1 MEAWRDGP
9 CWASAAGLGLDPA
22 LQHFV
27 SPRSP
32 SPSPAPG
39 PTAPFSRAGTGKWMS
54 LFMKPIMLPAK
65 QGTQQSSA
73 APLMGY
79 YLCHFPPGAG
89 AITVL
94 DSVPSPSTPP
104 AMFQCHA
111 EGCVLP
117 SSWLDLASWVGALA
131 GAGWAASHSANQR
144 SLGPLLPVGSSLSQ
158 SLLGQAILP
167 GVKNLSWLPIA
178 PKIKSPLSSQ
188 SIRPLWA
195 WVHAPYPTSSTCE

>member
-1 MEAWRDGP
+1 MEEEPLSWAVLKTELGREFQVEMGRMGKVQRWTGPAGPVIQREVCGWRLGGTDH
-9 CWASAAGLGLDPA
+9 AGLGLDPA

-39 PTAPFSRAGTGKWMS
+39 PTAPLSRAGTGKWMS

-104 AMFQCHA
+104 VMFQCHA

-117 SSWLDLASWVGALA
+117 SSWLDLGEGALA
-131 GAGWAASHSANQR
+131 GAGQAASHSASQR
-144 SLGPLLPVGSSLSQ
+144 SLGPLLPVESSLFQ
-158 SLLGQAILP
+158 
-167 GVKNLSWLPIA
+167 
-178 PKIKSPLSSQ
+178 
-188 SIRPLWA
+188 
-195 WVHAPYPTSSTCE
+195 